1 MASVYFSCCLQT
13 CCHKSLGI
21 DKGHITISSSI
32 FKGSRWMS
40 CRQHNAG
47 SANKHELA
55 VNWSLVIAEINSIE
69 RSEKL

>member
-1 MASVYFSCCLQT
+1 
-13 CCHKSLGI
+13 
-21 DKGHITISSSI
+21 
-32 FKGSRWMS
+32 MS
-40 CRQHNAG
+40 CRQHNTG